1 MEACGLSCHGT
12 CIVLGVLLH
21 TVMVTKCPYTS
32 HLFTAVAGVFVFQK
46 LVPLHPA
53 FLLLLHS
60 ATSSCR
66 VWSHFGNLL
75 ACGVV
80 VASSINGAPKR
91 FWLKRPFARNLILCP
106 MPLQLTMTDYKSP
119 PPDSAAGTELALNMC
134 RIRRLLQ
141 MPNLAVTQDVDVL
154 TENEEQ
160 ISILQRASMVVVGS
174 PAPHGPDGSKE
185 GSLHGHLTNAQ
196 FKAYVFYA
204 LTWRTPPDVTVAI
217 TWSMSACKTVYS
229 WMESEPAQSEP
240 GAQRTIQIW
249 RARFNTYVPRR
260 GLQDSLAK
268 LSDEDDTMVALA
280 LPPCHLPKLVLLEDG
295 VLDGSRTFAALAA
308 TGKCHLVAHA
318 VYTAELELD
327 IVNAYC
333 TCATPTCAPPS
344 TPGGDTAV
352 AEAGSQKPEACG
364 FKV

>member
-1 MEACGLSCHGT
+1 MT
-12 CIVLGVLLH
+12 DYKM
-21 TVMVTKCPYTS
+21 T
-32 HLFTAVAGVFVFQK
+32 
-46 LVPLHPA
+46 
-53 FLLLLHS
+53 
-60 ATSSCR
+60 
-66 VWSHFGNLL
+66 
-75 ACGVV
+75 
-80 VASSINGAPKR
+80 
-91 FWLKRPFARNLILCP
+91 
-106 MPLQLTMTDYKSP
+106 LQLTMTDYKSP
-119 PPDSAAGTELALNMC
+119 PPDSAAGTELARNMC

-196 FKAYVFYA
+196 FKAYVFNA

-217 TWSMSACKTVYS
+217 TWSMSACKTVDF